1 MVVGFRELEP
11 KSKQDIEQLARREP
25 RFDYLCWDLYARVSQ
40 WYQEDEAN
48 LRKRSAA
55 LHAIE
60 QGGDESA
67 DIAEIISTAVLR
79 RHLETMERLSIE
91 YDFLPRESEIL
102 RLHFWDLAF
111 QQMKDKGV
119 LYLEPEGK
127 NKGCWVMGRPHAAG
141 KSEEEHTEEDQKVIV
156 RSNGTVGYV
165 GNDIAYHLWKFGLL
179 GRDFAYRRF
188 FQYPN
193 QHEVWISAVEG

>member
-1 MVVGFRELEP
+1 M
-11 KSKQDIEQLARREP
+11 
-25 RFDYLCWDLYARVSQ
+25 
-40 WYQEDEAN
+40 
-48 LRKRSAA
+48 RKRSAA

-119 LYLEPEGK
+119 LYLENEGK

-141 KSEEEHTEEDQKVIV
+141 KSEEEHTDHHA
-156 RSNGTVGYV
+156 SGP
-165 GNDIAYHLWKFGLL
+165 APL
-179 GRDFAYRRF
+179 
-188 FQYPN
+188 
-193 QHEVWISAVEG
+193 